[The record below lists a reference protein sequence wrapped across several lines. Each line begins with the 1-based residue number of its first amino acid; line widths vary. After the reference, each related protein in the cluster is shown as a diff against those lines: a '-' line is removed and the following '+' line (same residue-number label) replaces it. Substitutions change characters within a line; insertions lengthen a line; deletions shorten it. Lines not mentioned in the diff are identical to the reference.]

1 MTIGEVL
8 RRSTDHLA
16 ARGAGRPRLD
26 AERLLAHALGL
37 ERVELYMHL
46 DRPLSVAEL
55 DGARALVR
63 RRAAGEPLQYVL
75 GEWGFRRLT
84 LRVDGRALIP
94 RPETET
100 LVERCLALLDGDD
113 APRVLDV
120 GAGSGAVA
128 LALADEH
135 PGARVTAIDVSE
147 EALSLARENAERT
160 GLTVELLCHD
170 LFAGLPGDGWDLVVS
185 NPPYVRDDELA
196 SLASEVVDW
205 EPAPGAPRSGA
216 HRGARPRRG
225 TGPPAGRRAC
235 GRDARGQRVRRRRP
249 ARPRGIRRGAHDEG
263 PRRPRPGRRGAHAG
277 VSVDAAVAA
286 LRAGRLVVL
295 PTDTVYGLAADG
307 ESEPAARALYAAK
320 GRDAI
325 QPTAVLFAS
334 VDVLVER
341 VPELPAAAAEA
352 ARTLLPGPFTLI
364 VENPAR
370 RYAWLN
376 RQRPDALGLRVPA
389 VTGAPRAVLEA
400 LGAVVAT
407 SANLPGDPDPRRV
420 ADVPPEIAAAVD
432 VVIDGGELP
441 GTPSTVVDLTRPE
454 PRVLREGAVP
464 AADILE
470 RLRGLTDR

>member
-1 MTIGEVL
+1 M
-8 RRSTDHLA
+8 
-16 ARGAGRPRLD
+16 
-26 AERLLAHALGL
+26 
-37 ERVELYMHL
+37 
-46 DRPLSVAEL
+46 
-55 DGARALVR
+55 
-63 RRAAGEPLQYVL
+63 
-75 GEWGFRRLT
+75 
-84 LRVDGRALIP
+84 
-94 RPETET
+94 
-100 LVERCLALLDGDD
+100 
-113 APRVLDV
+113 
-120 GAGSGAVA
+120 
-128 LALADEH
+128 
-135 PGARVTAIDVSE
+135 
-147 EALSLARENAERT
+147 
-160 GLTVELLCHD
+160 
-170 LFAGLPGDGWDLVVS
+170 
-185 NPPYVRDDELA
+185 
-196 SLASEVVDW
+196 
-205 EPAPGAPRSGA
+205 
-216 HRGARPRRG
+216 
-225 TGPPAGRRAC
+225 
-235 GRDARGQRVRRRRP
+235 
-249 ARPRGIRRGAHDEG
+249 
-263 PRRPRPGRRGAHAG
+263 
-277 VSVDAAVAA
+277 SVDAAVAA

-407 SANLPGDPDPRRV
+407 SANLPGGPDPRRV

-464 AADILE
+464 AADVLE

>member
-1 MTIGEVL
+1 M
-8 RRSTDHLA
+8 
-16 ARGAGRPRLD
+16 
-26 AERLLAHALGL
+26 
-37 ERVELYMHL
+37 
-46 DRPLSVAEL
+46 
-55 DGARALVR
+55 
-63 RRAAGEPLQYVL
+63 
-75 GEWGFRRLT
+75 
-84 LRVDGRALIP
+84 
-94 RPETET
+94 
-100 LVERCLALLDGDD
+100 
-113 APRVLDV
+113 
-120 GAGSGAVA
+120 
-128 LALADEH
+128 
-135 PGARVTAIDVSE
+135 
-147 EALSLARENAERT
+147 
-160 GLTVELLCHD
+160 
-170 LFAGLPGDGWDLVVS
+170 
-185 NPPYVRDDELA
+185 
-196 SLASEVVDW
+196 
-205 EPAPGAPRSGA
+205 
-216 HRGARPRRG
+216 
-225 TGPPAGRRAC
+225 
-235 GRDARGQRVRRRRP
+235 
-249 ARPRGIRRGAHDEG
+249 
-263 PRRPRPGRRGAHAG
+263 
-277 VSVDAAVAA
+277 SVDAAVAA

-376 RQRPDALGLRVPA
+376 PQRPDALGLRVPA

-407 SANLPGDPDPRRV
+407 SANLPGGPDPRRLE
-420 ADVPPEIAAAVD
+420 DVPPEIAAAVD

-454 PRVLREGAVP
+454 PRVLREGAVT
-464 AADILE
+464 AADVLE